1 MKWKHLKLVAVTIL
15 LAAMLC
21 AVVYANKHKE
31 EKACL
36 PDAVKATINASYAGA
51 KVEDAEME
59 HEGIKV
65 YEVELEQNGQE
76 LELTIAPDG
85 TIIEVETEVA
95 MESLPEA
102 VAKAIT
108 ASAGGAKI
116 KEVKKEVTYAVVKL
130 VKLDKTETSYEAE
143 LIKDDKKGEVKV
155 AADGTILEEAKWK
168 EHKKHKHGDDD
179 NDKNDDK

>member
-1 MKWKHLKLVAVTIL
+1 MNWKLMKLVGFVVL
-15 LAAMLC
+15 VGVMMC

-31 EKACL
+31 KKACL
-36 PDAVKATINASYAGA
+36 PDAVKAAINASYAGA
-51 KVEDAEME
+51 KVEEAEME
-59 HEGIKV
+59 REGIKV
-65 YEVELEQNGQE
+65 YKVELEQNGQE

-85 TIIEVETEVA
+85 TIIEVETEMS
-95 MESLPEA
+95 MENLPEA

-116 KEVKKEVTYAVVKL
+116 KEVKKEATYAVVKL

-168 EHKKHKHGDDD
+168 EHKKNKCSDDDDD
-179 NDKNDDK
+179 NDDDK